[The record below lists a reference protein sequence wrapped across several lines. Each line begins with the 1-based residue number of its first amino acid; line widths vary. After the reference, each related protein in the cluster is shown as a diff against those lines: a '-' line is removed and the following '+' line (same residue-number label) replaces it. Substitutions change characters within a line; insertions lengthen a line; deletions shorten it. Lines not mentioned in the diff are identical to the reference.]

1 MAGISSLGV
10 GSGVLTADIID
21 QLKEADRATILTPVE
36 DKMALNNQKQDAYT
50 LLSSLMTTLK
60 SSASALS
67 YDTIFDNKTVD
78 VSGNAEV
85 TLDSG
90 ANVESFTLETVT
102 LAKKDITQFGAVG
115 STGTAI
121 SGTGGTLTIGG
132 YDIVYDNTTTL
143 SQLAQAITDE
153 SNGDVEASILQTGDG
168 EYSLVVSSSQTGA
181 DQALVISDTGDL
193 SSNLLDVAS
202 GYQKIQNA
210 DDAEFKYNG
219 ITTTRSTN
227 EINDLVV
234 GLNITL
240 KEEGDFSNVQIDQD
254 DEPFLGEMQLFVDS
268 YNSLMQNIG
277 DMTAADREE
286 GVQGVFN
293 GESFVRNIKNDL
305 NSVITSISNG
315 DSLMNYGL
323 ELDRYGKMT
332 LDTSTLQEK
341 LDADPDALKTFF
353 TGGTDS
359 NGNDVTG
366 IFETIDDK
374 IKSYT
379 GYGKL
384 LSNFESN
391 IKSEAKSL
399 AESYDRAQNT
409 LNTRYDIMTQRFTAF
424 DAMISKIN
432 AQFSS
437 LQMMISAE
445 VNSKS

>member
-10 GSGVLTADIID
+10 GSGVLTADVID
-21 QLKEADRATILTPVE
+21 QLKEADKSTILTPIE
-36 DKMALNNQKQDAYT
+36 DKMTLNNQKQEAYT

-67 YDTIFDNKTVD
+67 YDTIFDNKTVS
-78 VSGNAEV
+78 VSGNSDV
-85 TLDSG
+85 TIDSG

-121 SGTGGTLTIGG
+121 STTGGTLTIGA
-132 YDIVYDNTTTL
+132 YDVVYDNTTTL
-143 SQLAQAITDE
+143 SELAQAITDE
-153 SNGDVEASILQTGDG
+153 SNGDIEASILQTGDG
-168 EYSLVVSSSQTGA
+168 EYSLIVSSSQTGA
-181 DQALVISDTGDL
+181 DQALTISDTGDL

-202 GYQKIQNA
+202 GYQKIQTA
-210 DDAEFKYNG
+210 SDAEFKYNG

-227 EINDLVV
+227 EISDLVV

-240 KEEGDFSNVQIDQD
+240 KEEGDFSNVEIDQD
-254 DEPFLGEMQLFVDS
+254 NEPFTGEMQLFVDS
-268 YNSLMQNIG
+268 YNSLMQNIS
-277 DMTAADREE
+277 DMTTADQEE
-286 GVQGVFN
+286 GVKGVFN

-332 LDTSTLQEK
+332 LDTSKLNEK
-341 LDADPDALKTFF
+341 LSEDPDALKTFF
-353 TGGTDS
+353 TGGTDDS
-359 NGNDVTG
+359 GNDVTG

-379 GYGKL
+379 GYGKA
-384 LSNFESN
+384 LSNFNDSL
-391 IKSEAKSL
+391 KSK
-399 AESYDRAQNT
+399 AESITENYSRAQEM

-445 VNSKS
+445 INSKS